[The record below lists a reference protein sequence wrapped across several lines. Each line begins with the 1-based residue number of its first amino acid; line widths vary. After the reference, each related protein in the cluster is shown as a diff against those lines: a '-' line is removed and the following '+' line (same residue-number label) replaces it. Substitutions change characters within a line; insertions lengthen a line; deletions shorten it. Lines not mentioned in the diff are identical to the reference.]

1 MSSRTSRCAALL
13 APTLL
18 LAAHAAAAQPM
29 GLAGIGVASAPSYD
43 GSDERRTRAL
53 PLLDYRWANGW
64 FAGTVKGI
72 GYNASRTPGLEFGP
86 RLTVDFGRKERRSAA
101 LRGMGD
107 VDAKAEL
114 GAFVEVDLT
123 PALSLGATLQAGGG
137 DGGQGVRSELEVGYA
152 FDLGHGLKVSL
163 GAATTLANQAYVQ
176 SYFGVTAAQSAAS
189 GYAVY
194 TPQAGAMDVSAKVSL
209 RYPLAPRVMLTAA
222 FRATQLQG
230 DAKASPLVRK
240 ASSVSGLLALGYAF

>member
-1 MSSRTSRCAALL
+1 MLSRTSRNAALL
-13 APTLL
+13 ASTFV
-18 LAAHAAAAQPM
+18 LATHIAQAQPR
-29 GLAGIGVASAPSYD
+29 GLAGIGVGSAPRYA
-43 GSDERRTRAL
+43 GSDERRTSAL

-114 GAFVEVDLT
+114 GAFIDYELT
-123 PALSLGATLQAGGG
+123 PALSLGATLQAGAG
-137 DGGQGVRSELEVGYA
+137 DGGQGLRSELELSHG
-152 FDLGHGLKVSL
+152 FDLGSGLELSL
-163 GAATTLANQAYVQ
+163 GVGTTLANQAYVQ
-176 SYFGVTAAQSAAS
+176 SYFGVTRAQAAAT
-189 GYAVY
+189 GYAIY
-194 TPQAGAMDVSAKVSL
+194 TPKAGAMDVSAKVSL

-222 FRATQLQG
+222 LTATQLQG

-240 ASSVSGLLALGYAF
+240 ASSVGGLLALGYAF